1 MLKIL
6 ISTTPNIF
14 ANNNKE
20 KNPNREVKKK
30 KIITLCDWHSN
41 DETVMEQ
48 TKLLDQLSQLT
59 VIICTC
65 PCFPY

>member
-20 KNPNREVKKK
+20 KNPNREVKK

-59 VIICTC
+59 IIICTC